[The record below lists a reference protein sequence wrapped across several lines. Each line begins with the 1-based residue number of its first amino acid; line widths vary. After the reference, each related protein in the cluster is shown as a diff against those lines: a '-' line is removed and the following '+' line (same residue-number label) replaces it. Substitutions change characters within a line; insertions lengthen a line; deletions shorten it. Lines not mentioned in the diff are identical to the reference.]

1 MKRVLVIQMKR
12 IGDVVLTAPALASLR
27 RALPGVEVTLV
38 LAGACGELGPGG
50 GSFGTPTRHKYSTCK
65 CQIREAPDPAPLK

>member
-1 MKRVLVIQMKR
+1 MRRDVMKRVLVIQMKR

-38 LAGACGELGPGG
+38 LAGACGEAGG
-50 GSFGTPTRHKYSTCK
+50 GVECGVDGSGGGWALGCGAGFHG
-65 CQIREAPDPAPLK
+65 E